1 MIKLSHGNRDE
12 AREMIQDDHK
22 SRLADMEFVRQL
34 MREPLLEPSEEKE
47 LTLAWR
53 NHRDEDALHQII
65 RAFSRL
71 VISIAVKFRFYGIP
85 LSDIIQEGNIGLLCA
100 ADRFDPERNVRF
112 STYAK
117 WWIRATIQDY
127 VLRNW
132 SIVRTG
138 STTNQKQLFFNL
150 RRLKSQLLGVS
161 GDHLSDSDREEIAET
176 LHVTIRDVEEMEK
189 RLFQQDLSL
198 STPISEKVEQ
208 EWQEFIPDER
218 PDPESVTTEVHD
230 DKWRKHWLDKALDE
244 LSTNEKYVITHRRL
258 KDNNKTLSELGK
270 EMKLSTERIRQIEN
284 RAMRKM
290 RHVLLHHINEVRE
303 IL

>member
-1 MIKLSHGNRDE
+1 
-12 AREMIQDDHK
+12 MIQDDHK

-34 MREPLLEPSEEKE
+34 MREPLLEPSEEKA
-47 LTLAWR
+47 LALAWR
-53 NHRDEDALHQII
+53 DKRDEAAFHQLI
-65 RAFSRL
+65 RSFSRL
-71 VISIAVKFRFYGIP
+71 VISISIRFRFYGLP

-100 ADRFDPERNVRF
+100 ADRFDPNRNVRF

-117 WWIRATIQDY
+117 LWIRATIQDY

-138 STTNQKQLFFNL
+138 STSNQKILFF
-150 RRLKSQLLGVS
+150 RLKRLKNQILGVS
-161 GDHLSDSDREEIAET
+161 SDYLSDTHRAEIAT
-176 LHVTIRDVEEMEK
+176 LLNVAVRDVEEMEK

-198 STPISEKVEQ
+198 SVPINERVEQ
-208 EWQEFIPDER
+208 EWQDFIPDER
-218 PDPESVTTEVHD
+218 PDPEDATTRVHD
-230 DKWRKHWLDKALDE
+230 EKWRKHWLSKALDE
-244 LSTNEKYVITHRRL
+244 LNSNERYVITQRRL
-258 KDNNKTLSELGK
+258 HEQDKTLSEIAK
-270 EMKLSTERIRQIEN
+270 DMKLSTERVRQIET